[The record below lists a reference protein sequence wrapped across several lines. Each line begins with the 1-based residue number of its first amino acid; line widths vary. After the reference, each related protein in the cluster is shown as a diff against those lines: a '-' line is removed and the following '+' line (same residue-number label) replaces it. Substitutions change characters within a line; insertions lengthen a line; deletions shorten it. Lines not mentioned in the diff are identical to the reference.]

1 MERIDFERNYL
12 RREQLA
18 LTFLSYCIA
27 VMLWRIVIFVQE
39 VSHGQGPRIVITGIH
54 LHHFLFGILLL
65 LTAGLIYRKTGKRRS
80 CLRAVLAGVGLGLI
94 FDEISLWFPLGPNG
108 YWAVQNFLV
117 TVGVGMV
124 LFLRVFPLKK
134 ESPPEQA
141 EPSIV
146 PQPHVNPENPYF
158 SVVIPAFNEENFL
171 AKSLHALVN
180 QTFKDFELI
189 VVDNNSTDRTA
200 QVAQSFGAR
209 VIHETRQGIGHARQR
224 GFTEARGTVIATTDA
239 DTVVPP
245 GWLSRIAE
253 EFKKDQGLVAFGG
266 LYTLYSGPITARLAV
281 AYLSLPLWKVDKFF
295 LRGWSLPGANMAV
308 RASSFRQ
315 IGGFNTELK
324 LCEDVD
330 ISQRLKHVG
339 RVALDPTFLVSTSG
353 RRFKNGLLRGLIIY
367 RYRPDALARMLF
379 KKHKS
384 IRLPTIRTEQS
395 RSRKLSFAPGVVSIV
410 LLFSMFYASNPSIAD
425 AKPMTIL
432 VRDGTAISEQI
443 KATGRALRNLLPG
456 SRHSQD
462 NPVNLGDG
470 QNLD

>member
-1 MERIDFERNYL
+1 MERIDFEQNHL

-27 VMLWRIVIFVQE
+27 VIFFRTLIFLQE
-39 VSHGQGPRIVITGIH
+39 VSIGQGPRIVVNGVH
-54 LHHFLFGILLL
+54 LHHFVFGVLLL
-65 LTAGLIYRKTGKRRS
+65 LTALVVYRKAGKRRS
-80 CLRAVLAGVGLGLI
+80 CLRAALVGVGLGLV
-94 FDEISLWFPLGPNG
+94 FDEISLWFPLGPDG

-117 TVGVGMV
+117 TVGVGII

-134 ESPPEQA
+134 EIPPEQA
-141 EPSIV
+141 APLIV
-146 PQPHVNPENPYF
+146 PQPHVNPDNPYL
-158 SVVIPAFNEENFL
+158 SVVIPAFNEGTLL
-171 AKSLHALVN
+171 AQSLHSLVN

-189 VVDNNSTDRTA
+189 VVDNNSTDSTA
-200 QVAQSFGAR
+200 QVARSFGAR
-209 VIHETRQGIGHARQR
+209 VIRETRQGVGHARQR
-224 GFTEARGTVIATTDA
+224 GFMEARGTVIATTDA

-245 GWLSRIAE
+245 GWLSRFVE

-266 LYTLYSGPITARLAV
+266 LYTLYSGPITARLAI
-281 AYLSLPLWKVDKFF
+281 AYLSMPAWKMDKFF
-295 LRGWSLPGANMAV
+295 CRGWSLSGANLAV

-315 IGGFNTELK
+315 IGGFNAELK

-353 RRFKNGLLRGLIIY
+353 RRFKNGLLRGMTTY
-367 RYRPDALARMLF
+367 GPNALARMLL
-379 KKHKS
+379 KKHKFV
-384 IRLPTIRTEQS
+384 RLPTIRTERS
-395 RSRKLSFAPGVVSIV
+395 LSRKLSFAPGVVSLV

-432 VRDGTAISEQI
+432 VRDGTAVTEKI
-443 KATGRALRNLLPG
+443 KATGRALRYLLPG

-462 NPVNLGDG
+462 NRVNLGDG
-470 QNLD
+470 QSLD